1 MTTRVEQDQNEP
13 VRVPFFVRFLEHEE
27 KLAVKTDVK
36 AGKNPPPEQTMKAP
50 SDRDEI

>member
-1 MTTRVEQDQNEP
+1 MNPRVEQDRNEP

-27 KLAVKTDVK
+27 KLAVQSDVK
-36 AGKNPPPEQTMKAP
+36 AGKGDPPEQTMKAP